1 VTRNGDHVKRVR
13 LRPGKIVVVS
23 DDAIARARA
32 GVKEFGVTPETL
44 AKLAEFKGDITIGP
58 RHPRS
63 AKRSR
68 NVKRAK
74 GER

>member
-1 VTRNGDHVKRVR
+1 VKRVR
-13 LRPGKIVVVS
+13 LRPGKVVFVS
-23 DDAIARARA
+23 DEAIARAREGLKA
-32 GVKEFGVTPETL
+32 FGVTPEAF

-68 NVKRAK
+68 IVKRAK
-74 GER
+74 SER